1 MAALRWSL
9 LLLQAV
15 SLLFASPIQSLP
27 LTTTLWDVIV
37 VGSGPAGIIVA
48 SRLSESGT
56 RKVLL
61 LEGGG
66 PSYGITGG
74 TERPQWLAGTN
85 LSRVDVPGLYDTIFS
100 GSTSLT
106 CGPNEVNAFMG
117 CTIGGSSAIN
127 AGLFFEP
134 PSSDFDTYFPA
145 GWKYADVLPSINRLI
160 ATQPSSDITSD
171 DHILYEQSGYTA
183 AKNWLV
189 TGAGFSEVAIN
200 ADAANKTKVFGH
212 PIYDYNNGQRGGPA
226 ISYLQTALTRSNFH
240 LQSGTWVNRVVR
252 TGSTATGVIANS
264 SGVISTISLAAKGRI
279 IISNGALKSPELLM
293 KSGIGD
299 PAVLTRLEQA
309 NKLSGL
315 PSTSWINNTGVG
327 AGLFD
332 NPNTFIELSSPTVQ
346 SYTYSYNNPIPADAS
361 LYLKSRSG
369 PYSLAGEISVLW
381 DYITH
386 ADGTKAGMQGTIGTA
401 GFDGYTNNN
410 TITLNI
416 YGTSGL
422 KSSGKVILDTN
433 FIPGPSSTV
442 YYSNPQDA
450 SDIATFIHNIF
461 AALPKSNL
469 TPLNIPATASQSD
482 ILKYITTPSAYTEGM
497 VNHWSS
503 SCRFGQCVDVNTTVL
518 GMSNLNVVDASI
530 VMPLTVNPQ
539 FGIMVAA
546 ERGAELIEALMA

>member
-1 MAALRWSL
+1 MAVSRWSL
-9 LLLQAV
+9 LLLQAFA
-15 SLLFASPIQSLP
+15 LFFASPSQALP
-27 LTTTLWDVIV
+27 LATTLWDVIV
-37 VGSGPAGIIVA
+37 VGSGPAGIITA

-74 TERPQWLAGTN
+74 TERPAWLDGTN
-85 LSRVDVPGLYDTIFS
+85 LSRVDVPGLYNTIFS

-106 CGPNEVNAFMG
+106 CGPNEVNAFVG
-117 CTIGGSSAIN
+117 CSIGGSSAIN

-134 PSSDFDTYFPA
+134 PSSDFDTYFPT
-145 GWKYADVLPSINRLI
+145 GWKYADVLPSINKLL
-160 ATQPSSDITSD
+160 ATQPSSDITSENGD
-171 DHILYEQSGYTA
+171 FYEQSGYTA
-183 AKNWLV
+183 AKSWLV
-189 TGAGFSEVAIN
+189 NGAGYSELPIN
-200 ADAANKTKVFGH
+200 TDASNKTKVFGH
-212 PIYDYNNGQRGGPA
+212 PIYDYKGGQRGGPA

-240 LQSGTWVNRVVR
+240 LQSGTWVNRIVR

-264 SGVISTISLAAKGRI
+264 SGTISTISLSATGRI
-279 IISNGALKSPELLM
+279 VISNGALKSPELLM

-309 NKLSGL
+309 NKLGGL
-315 PSTSWINNTGVG
+315 PSSSWINNTAVG

-346 SYTYSYNNPIPADAS
+346 SYTYSYSNPNPSDES
-361 LYLKSRSG
+361 LYLNSRSG
-369 PYSLAGEISVLW
+369 PYSLAGEISVFW

-401 GFDGYTNNN
+401 GYDGYTNTS
-410 TITLNI
+410 TITLNV

-422 KSSGKVILDTN
+422 KSSGAVILDSN

-469 TPLNIPATASQSD
+469 TPLNIPATATQAQ
-482 ILKYITTPSAYTEGM
+482 ILKYITTPSAYADGM

-503 SCRFGQCVDVNTTVL
+503 SCRIGTCVDVNTTVI
-518 GMSNLNVVDASI
+518 GMKNLNVVDASI
-530 VMPLTVNPQ
+530 AMPFTVNPQ
-539 FGIMVAA
+539 FGIMAVAEKA
-546 ERGAELIEALMA
+546 VTLIEALMA

>member
-1 MAALRWSL
+1 MAALRWFL

-15 SLLFASPIQSLP
+15 SLFFASPIQSLP

-264 SGVISTISLAAKGRI
+264 SGVISTISLSAKGRI

-309 NKLSGL
+309 NKLGGL

-346 SYTYSYNNPIPADAS
+346 SYTYSYNNPIAADAS

-503 SCRFGQCVDVNTTVL
+503 SCRFRQCVDVNTTVL

-546 ERGAELIEALMA
+546 ERGAELIVALMA